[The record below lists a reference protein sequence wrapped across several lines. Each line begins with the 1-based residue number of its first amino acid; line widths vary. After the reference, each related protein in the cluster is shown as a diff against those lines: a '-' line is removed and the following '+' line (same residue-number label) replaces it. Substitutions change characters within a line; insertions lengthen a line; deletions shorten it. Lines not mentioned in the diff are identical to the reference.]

1 MHSNMFNQIIDNS
14 WMGYMNVINVFTA
27 LAMFGPA
34 LPIVYA
40 LTFACTLV
48 RLHASKYEIIYLAKR
63 SIPVK
68 TNSINSWLTVIEI
81 VSVVSI
87 ITNIGNHF

>member
-1 MHSNMFNQIIDNS
+1 MFNQIIDNS
-14 WMGYMNVINVFTA
+14 WIGYMNVINIFTA

-34 LPIVYA
+34 LPFVYV
-40 LTFACTLV
+40 LIFVSTLV
-48 RLHASKYEIIYLAKR
+48 RLHASKYEIIFLAKR

-68 TNSINSWLTVIEI
+68 TNSINYWLTVIEV

-87 ITNIGNHF
+87 ITNIGNFY